1 MSNIKYQENPFITGK
16 TKSGFKYKI
25 DKRSLTDYR
34 NLKILARAQN
44 DELAM
49 LEIIERVLGKEGEDR
64 LMKHVE
70 KDGYVST
77 DDISKEVQEIF
88 EAAAV
93 KN

>member
-1 MSNIKYQENPFITGK
+1 
-16 TKSGFKYKI
+16 
-25 DKRSLTDYR
+25 
-34 NLKILARAQN
+34 
-44 DELAM
+44 
-49 LEIIERVLGKEGEDR
+49 
-64 LMKHVE
+64 MKHVE